1 MSSFTLDNI
10 VVGDSLD
17 VLHAH
22 YYDPTLD
29 KILIIYQLQVQVK
42 SNMGWFKVQI
52 KTTYKSIDKKK
63 KKKQLLAQ
71 KGLRKICGCTNKH
84 MVVLPRTRSI

>member
-17 VLHAH
+17 GLHAH

-52 KTTYKSIDKKK
+52 KTTYKSIDISSSPPPPPHKQKKK
-63 KKKQLLAQ
+63 EEEAIVSSKRIA
-71 KGLRKICGCTNKH
+71 
-84 MVVLPRTRSI
+84 